1 MAAVAG
7 IFVVFALAI
16 SLVSLSLAKLFDSL
30 GNLIAITQETG
41 VNIRDIVYGTL
52 TDISL
57 AIINAAPVIKEAIVT
72 LLTILVSAICEAI
85 LTNQQLI
92 ITTLY
97 TMLINILDGFVTYGP
112 IIAEYLLQILDILI
126 TYVPQIVDKLWTFVI
141 TILTTVWNNITKFV
155 INLLSKAWNK
165 VKEVWTR
172 ATTKI
177 KHGLT
182 SAWNSIKYFFS
193 GIPDWFKD
201 IGSNM
206 LNGLLN
212 DLKSVWDKITRFF
225 SNLASGIKTNW
236 DTFWNMHSPSKVFA
250 KEGEYMMLGLA
261 NGLED
266 NASEAT
272 NAMSDII
279 SAIGNTL
286 DEDLDDDLVITPVV
300 DLTNVTNGARDINSI
315 MDSINGSK
323 VSVSTGMARSISSN
337 INNSNREPVNQNW
350 SVTNNSQTDNYYN
363 TFNNESDEPEEVPRQ
378 VDIILQQNRLRN
390 NLAKGGA

>member
-1 MAAVAG
+1 
-7 IFVVFALAI
+7 
-16 SLVSLSLAKLFDSL
+16 
-30 GNLIAITQETG
+30 
-41 VNIRDIVYGTL
+41 
-52 TDISL
+52 
-57 AIINAAPVIKEAIVT
+57 
-72 LLTILVSAICEAI
+72 
-85 LTNQQLI
+85 
-92 ITTLY
+92 
-97 TMLINILDGFVTYGP
+97 
-112 IIAEYLLQILDILI
+112 
-126 TYVPQIVDKLWTFVI
+126 
-141 TILTTVWNNITKFV
+141 
-155 INLLSKAWNK
+155 
-165 VKEVWTR
+165 
-172 ATTKI
+172 
-177 KHGLT
+177 
-182 SAWNSIKYFFS
+182 
-193 GIPDWFKD
+193 
-201 IGSNM
+201 M

-212 DLKSVWDKITRFF
+212 GLKSVWDKITGFF

-250 KEGEYMMLGLA
+250 KEDEYMMLGLA

-337 INNSNREPVNQNW
+337 INNSNREPVNQNG

-363 TFNNESDEPEEVPRQ
+363 TFNNESDDPEEVPRQ

-390 NLAKGGA
+390 NLEKGGA